1 MEIGG
6 AIQFPLPKIPIARP
20 HITVKQKSILCKV
33 YLLVKETSSFLYKIL
48 K

>member
-20 HITVKQKSILCKV
+20 HLTAKT
-33 YLLVKETSSFLYKIL
+33 KERFMQSLFARERNIFFLR
-48 K
+48 